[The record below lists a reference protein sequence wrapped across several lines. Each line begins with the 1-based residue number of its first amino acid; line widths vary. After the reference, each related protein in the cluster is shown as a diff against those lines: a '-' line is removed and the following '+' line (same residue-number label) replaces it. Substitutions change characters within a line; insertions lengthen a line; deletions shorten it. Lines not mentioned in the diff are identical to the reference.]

1 MTEVVVI
8 DCYDMELERIVND
21 ELGGWENILEIKT
34 NRGGDNVPYCLV
46 IAKKTEQN
54 KNTKR
59 INTR

>member
-1 MTEVVVI
+1 MTEVVVV
-8 DCYDMELERIVND
+8 DCYDMELERIINN
-21 ELGGWENILEIKT
+21 ELGGWDNILEIKT
-34 NRGGDNVPYCLV
+34 NRGAYNVPYCMV